1 MHKVLIIIISL
12 SALLSCTEKPLY
24 EAYMSI
30 PNASWSQD
38 SIIEFEVM
46 IEDTD
51 VAYAAFNGIRHNPSF
66 PYRNFYIFRE
76 VESER
81 GLEYRDTVMFVL
93 SDNKGLRLGDGFG
106 NTKEL
111 TAPIGRAPFKFGE
124 RGIYTFRFIQG
135 MRPEVVKGIED
146 VYFRINMVTEE
157 P

>member
-1 MHKVLIIIISL
+1 MPKLFAFIVLFLAIT
-12 SALLSCTEKPLY
+12 SCTEQPLY
-24 EAYMSI
+24 ETYVAI

-38 SIIEFEVM
+38 SIIEFDVM
-46 IEDTD
+46 IEDTEA
-51 VAYAAFNGIRHNPSF
+51 AYAAFNGIRHNPTY
-66 PYRNFYIFRE
+66 PYRNLYVFRE

-111 TAPIGRAPFKFGE
+111 IAPIGRAPFKFGE

-135 MRPEVVKGIED
+135 MRPDAIKGIED